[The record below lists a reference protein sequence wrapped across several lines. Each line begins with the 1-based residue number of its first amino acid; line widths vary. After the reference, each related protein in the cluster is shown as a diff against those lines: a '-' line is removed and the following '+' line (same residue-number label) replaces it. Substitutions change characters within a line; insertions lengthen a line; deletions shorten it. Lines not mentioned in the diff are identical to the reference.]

1 MAAKRNPTNYLE
13 AAQGVAQELAV
24 LNATLTAR
32 LDSIDEKIAHQS
44 ALIDERLRPIADHE
58 ARIRALE
65 DAIGSLKVKYDW
77 MTGGSFAA
85 SIAALIKAIV
95 GNL

>member
-1 MAAKRNPTNYLE
+1 M
-13 AAQGVAQELAV
+13 AQELAV

-77 MTGGSFAA
+77 LTGGSLAA
-85 SIAALIKAIV
+85 SLMSLIKAFL
-95 GNL
+95 GL